1 MILTTYPQQHP
12 INPERC
18 IFLWRDKFHDCQ
30 ARAEYIYRHF
40 FQHLYFLADRQVK
53 CPADSEDIVMNVISR
68 VAYSPT
74 QPQTL
79 EHLRRRLYVSVRNE
93 SITYYRRRIQH
104 QKAVG
109 YLSCVNQGL
118 TYPDSDPSEKV
129 REQIQQLICAEI
141 ARLSPQRRK
150 ILHLY
155 FFAKKSTGEISKQL
169 SISAQTVLN
178 HKAKALRDLRN
189 SSLIDHWRNLV
200 ES

>member
-1 MILTTYPQQHP
+1 LILTAYPQQHP
-12 INPERC
+12 SNPERRT
-18 IFLWRDKFHDCQ
+18 FLWRDKFNDSQ

-40 FQHLYFLADRQVK
+40 FQHLFFLVDRQVK
-53 CPADSEDIVMNVISR
+53 CSQDSEDIVMNVIVR
-68 VAYSPT
+68 VAYSQT
-74 QPQTL
+74 QPHTL

-109 YLSCVNQGL
+109 YLSCLNEGVGYSGSN
-118 TYPDSDPSEKV
+118 PSEKV
-129 REQIQQLICAEI
+129 QEKIRQLIFAEI
-141 ARLSPQRRK
+141 ARLPPQRRK

-155 FFAKKSTGEISKQL
+155 FFAQKSTGEISKQL

-178 HKAKALRDLRN
+178 HKAKALQDLRN
-189 SSLIDHWRNLV
+189 STLIDHWRNLV

>member
-1 MILTTYPQQHP
+1 
-12 INPERC
+12 
-18 IFLWRDKFHDCQ
+18 
-30 ARAEYIYRHF
+30 
-40 FQHLYFLADRQVK
+40 
-53 CPADSEDIVMNVISR
+53 
-68 VAYSPT
+68 
-74 QPQTL
+74 
-79 EHLRRRLYVSVRNE
+79 
-93 SITYYRRRIQH
+93 
-104 QKAVG
+104 
-109 YLSCVNQGL
+109 VNQGL